1 MNIDEFVTK
10 EKFDEFR
17 NVDNFDNNSIL
28 KNRWNEVDELLS
40 TFYSKNQ
47 KINRR
52 MYDNLQDVFDTIK
65 FSYEELNNYGSIKDI
80 AKLRRKIDEIKEE
93 YGLDG
98 YAGYTLNQYL
108 KRKKLTNRELLL
120 TYIILQYYKQLKEQ
134 NKDETILF
142 DEIKNVIY
150 KQETKRILIIYKQQG
165 IEKKPKDDMSKVNW
179 LDILM
184 MIGYNGYKWL
194 DYKEGNIIYN
204 ANKLIE
210 LISIKMQQGK
220 ELNVDDTDISKLLN
234 KQEKAYLYMPE
245 KEIKEDVYVNQFSGS
260 LDNQIATLTNRIA
273 LQVMKDYGVKKVQF
287 IAVIDD
293 KTTKMCKSLDKKIFN
308 IDDINAFS
316 RYSALSQGEV
326 IYHTRGLELGVNLP
340 PINDHFHYCRS
351 TIIPYV

>member
-10 EKFDEFR
+10 EQFDEFR

-52 MYDNLQDVFDTIK
+52 MLDNLQDVFDTIK
-65 FSYEELNNYGSIKDI
+65 FNYEELNNYASIKDI
-80 AKLRRKIDEIKEE
+80 ARLRRKIEEVKEK
-93 YGLDG
+93 YSLDG
-98 YAGYTLNQYL
+98 YAGYILNQYL
-108 KRKKLTNRELLL
+108 RRKRLTNRQLLQA
-120 TYIILQYYKQLKEQ
+120 YITLQYYKQLKEQ
-134 NKDETILF
+134 DKEEKILF

-150 KQETKRILIIYKQQG
+150 KKETKRILIIYNQKE
-165 IEKKPKDDMSKVNW
+165 IKKKPRDNMSRGNW

-184 MIGYNGYKWL
+184 SIGYNGYKWI
-194 DYKEGNIIYN
+194 DYKEGTIRYN
-204 ANKLIE
+204 ANKLLE
-210 LISIKMQQGK
+210 LLTIKMQQGK
-220 ELNVDDTDISKLLN
+220 ELSVDDTDISKLLN

-245 KEIKEDVYVNQFSGS
+245 KEIKEDVYVNKFSGS

-287 IAVIDD
+287 IAVIDN
-293 KTTKMCKSLDKKIFN
+293 KTTKMCKSLDKQIFDIN
-308 IDDINAFS
+308 DINAFS
-316 RYSALSQGEV
+316 RYSALSQGDV